1 MSDFF
6 NQRLMTIWIVDDDDV
21 ITYITRRLIHAVDPG
36 IEVREFLSA
45 KMALEKLRLDGEPPS
60 IILLDINMPGI
71 SGWTFLD
78 QLNQLNRKV
87 AVYMYSSS
95 IDPDDM
101 RKVRQ
106 YAVVKDF
113 LPKPLDNKT
122 IRRLVDDQR
131 GWRKV
136 S

>member
-1 MSDFF
+1 
-6 NQRLMTIWIVDDDDV
+6 
-21 ITYITRRLIHAVDPG
+21 
-36 IEVREFLSA
+36 
-45 KMALEKLRLDGEPPS
+45 MALEKLRLDGEPPS